1 MANVLAPCQIILMEK
16 RASTLLVRCEEG
28 FHCEYTGDTRASGN
42 LHPAVVATDLWL
54 NKFSIFKSH
63 WLRDH
68 QDTHWTSLILAV
80 RHRLQQCCLI
90 FTVSSMVVRCPYKRI
105 LKEPAMTTGTHT
117 SPHCRNEYF
126 NSTSQKATYSELYPN
141 GDYTVFP
148 RGSLIWIHLLPH
160 CPSRCLGSWKL
171 KSSSTQRILCSPYYD
186 LYQDITLKTVIFCG
200 NVDYS
205 NS

>member
-1 MANVLAPCQIILMEK
+1 MNGRNGINAPGELASKRHVWICRHGWPTFWRLVKIILMEK

-117 SPHCRNEYF
+117 SPHSRNEYF
-126 NSTSQKATYSELYPN
+126 NSTQQKLPIANYIPTATTLFSHAVVSFESIDSL
-141 GDYTVFP
+141 TVP
-148 RGSLIWIHLLPH
+148 
-160 CPSRCLGSWKL
+160 K
-171 KSSSTQRILCSPYYD
+171 D
-186 LYQDITLKTVIFCG
+186 V
-200 NVDYS
+200 
-205 NS
+205 